1 MFLKERFFFIR
12 RVAGEGDKCGQV
24 FRIFNEFHLEWK
36 ETFCSIYPYYKT
48 KNWTRV
54 FLSLDWITCF
64 SLSFCALSLT
74 PVLFSVYMTLWTE
87 LSFHLFSTVIV
98 LKEKPSH
105 KLPLDAE
112 QMVLRALGNT
122 DFIKLMLN
130 RHVRLIAR
138 LRKART

>member
-1 MFLKERFFFIR
+1 MKGNFLFHISVLQNEKLNPGLFESGLDYVFFS
-12 RVAGEGDKCGQV
+12 
-24 FRIFNEFHLEWK
+24 EFLR
-36 ETFCSIYPYYKT
+36 P
-48 KNWTRV
+48 
-54 FLSLDWITCF
+54 
-64 SLSFCALSLT
+64 SLT